1 MIPLRIIV
9 SCVIKC
15 FLSIVGVHSR
25 GSFKRICLFYLCHKV
40 CVTDSSFQRMRTVQY
55 LILRT
60 YEKYGMFH
68 NPKNKKK
75 RNAVCLTARKKEKG
89 AKIKKTVLCYRNL
102 RKTWNFEW
110 LSEHCASTQT
120 SFPGSV
126 CCGIGNGNYA
136 LIITEELCPT
146 TEKGVMC

>member
-1 MIPLRIIV
+1 MCDPRYKRLESGGNEHKIGHWRLRYEIKQRWICNSIGLWRNDPLRIIV

-40 CVTDSSFQRMRTVQY
+40 RVTDSSFQRMRTVQY

-75 RNAVCLTARKKEKG
+75 KCRVSDCKENRK
-89 AKIKKTVLCYRNL
+89 R
-102 RKTWNFEW
+102 R
-110 LSEHCASTQT
+110 
-120 SFPGSV
+120 
-126 CCGIGNGNYA
+126 
-136 LIITEELCPT
+136 
-146 TEKGVMC
+146 